1 MDGEFDSPQLC
12 RGESNSRVDVD
23 NPVENV
29 DNSIGRRPQA
39 VMKYSMLYVMV
50 NGSMT
55 WTT

>member
-1 MDGEFDSPQLC
+1 MGEFDSPQLC
-12 RGESNSRVDVD
+12 WGESNSRVDVD

-29 DNSIGRRPQA
+29 DNSTGQRRQA